1 MPLPLHPMKN
11 YEPEKRYEHTHQ
23 DTKGRTYRYDAKI
36 NYEEHH
42 HDPEVEILGSK
53 IDPMQM
59 EMKLIREEIGLMKPL
74 EEKVKDLKTTV
85 RMIEGT
91 LSVLEGGQ
99 KTTYS
104 KLDKPVQ
111 LMTKNLPST
120 EEDGMNTHEPDP
132 NALTR

>member
-1 MPLPLHPMKN
+1 M
-11 YEPEKRYEHTHQ
+11 
-23 DTKGRTYRYDAKI
+23 
-36 NYEEHH
+36 
-42 HDPEVEILGSK
+42 
-53 IDPMQM
+53 
-59 EMKLIREEIGLMKPL
+59 IREEIGLMKPL
-74 EEKVKDLKTTV
+74 EEKVKDVKTAV

-104 KLDKPVQ
+104 KLDKHVQ
-111 LMTKNLPST
+111 VLKKTLPST